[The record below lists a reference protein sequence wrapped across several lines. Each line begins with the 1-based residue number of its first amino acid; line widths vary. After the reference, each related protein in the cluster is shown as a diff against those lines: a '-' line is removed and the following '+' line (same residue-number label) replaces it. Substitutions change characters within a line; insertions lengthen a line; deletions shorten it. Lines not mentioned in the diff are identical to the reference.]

1 MKKNIILILSICLT
15 TQLFAQERSFF
26 KKTYT
31 NSKANLEF
39 GFGYLFNPQD
49 KPTMIKYQVASRNIL
64 LNNKLGFMYTLE
76 ANSDEVQDVFGLNY
90 RISNSLSL
98 QAGSGLTKYNIFNS
112 ADDEV
117 VGAEEGIRKEISI
130 AYHPDYM
137 PLTIT
142 TGYSTSMGPSLGFSY
157 RIFFNKKKDEK
168 IIQSKD
174 KISKVNKEVS
184 LDKLKNTV
192 PSKKIESTKKNIV
205 DEKNTKKVSQE
216 KNSNNNLESLN
227 KKPIQQK
234 TDQKILLEKKLEEK
248 KITTNLEST
257 IKKTIQK
264 KIVQKEIKKP
274 AINTD
279 KLCNDSKVLYPLNI
293 YELSSSEKSNLKK
306 LSKYLKN
313 NPKSILKIFGS
324 TDKSGTEE
332 YNMMLSTKRANS
344 SKNFLIELGVSR
356 KQLETI
362 NLGES
367 KSQNANSEQERAKAR
382 STTFQIIIK

>member
-1 MKKNIILILSICLT
+1 MIKNIILILSICLT

-26 KKTYT
+26 KKTYS

-39 GFGYLFNPQD
+39 GVGYLFNPQD

-76 ANSDEVQDVFGLNY
+76 ANSDEIQDVFGLNY

-98 QAGSGLTKYNIFNS
+98 QAGSGLTNYNVFNS
-112 ADDEV
+112 
-117 VGAEEGIRKEISI
+117 EEGTRKEISI

-142 TGYSTSMGPSLGFSY
+142 TGYSTSMGPSLGFSF
-157 RIFFNKKKDEK
+157 RIFFNKEKDEK

-174 KISKVNKEVS
+174 KISKVNKEVRF
-184 LDKLKNTV
+184 DKLKNTV
-192 PSKKIESTKKNIV
+192 SSKKIDSTKKNIV
-205 DEKNTKKVSQE
+205 DEKNTKQVSQE

-227 KKPIQQK
+227 KKPLQQK
-234 TDQKILLEKKLEEK
+234 TDQKILIEKKLEEK
-248 KITTNLEST
+248 KITNNLESI
-257 IKKTIQK
+257 IKKTLQK

-293 YELSSSEKSNLKK
+293 YKLSSLEKSNLKK

-324 TDKSGTEE
+324 TDKSGSEE
-332 YNMMLSTKRANS
+332 YNMILSTKRANS

>member
-1 MKKNIILILSICLT
+1 MIKNIILILSICLT

-26 KKTYT
+26 KKTYS

-39 GFGYLFNPQD
+39 GVGYLFNPQD

-76 ANSDEVQDVFGLNY
+76 ANSDEIQDVFGLNY

-98 QAGSGLTKYNIFNS
+98 QAGSGLTNYNVFNS
-112 ADDEV
+112 
-117 VGAEEGIRKEISI
+117 EEGTRKEISI

-142 TGYSTSMGPSLGFSY
+142 TGYSTSMGPSLGFSF
-157 RIFFNKKKDEK
+157 RIFFNKEKDEK

-174 KISKVNKEVS
+174 KISKVNKEVRF
-184 LDKLKNTV
+184 DKLKNTV
-192 PSKKIESTKKNIV
+192 SSKKIDSTKKNIV
-205 DEKNTKKVSQE
+205 DEKNTKQVSQE

-227 KKPIQQK
+227 KKPLQQK

-248 KITTNLEST
+248 KITNNLESI
-257 IKKTIQK
+257 IKKTLQK

-293 YELSSSEKSNLKK
+293 YKLSSLEKSNLKK

-324 TDKSGTEE
+324 TDKSGSEE
-332 YNMMLSTKRANS
+332 YNMILSTKRANS

>member
-1 MKKNIILILSICLT
+1 MIKNIILILSICLT

-26 KKTYT
+26 KKTYS

-39 GFGYLFNPQD
+39 GVGYLFNPQD

-76 ANSDEVQDVFGLNY
+76 ANSDEIQDVFGLNY

-98 QAGSGLTKYNIFNS
+98 QAGSGLTNYNVFNS
-112 ADDEV
+112 
-117 VGAEEGIRKEISI
+117 EEGTRKEISI

-157 RIFFNKKKDEK
+157 RIFFNKEKDEK

-174 KISKVNKEVS
+174 KISKVNKEVRF
-184 LDKLKNTV
+184 DKLKNTV
-192 PSKKIESTKKNIV
+192 SSKKIESTKKNIV
-205 DEKNTKKVSQE
+205 DEKNTKQVSQE

-227 KKPIQQK
+227 KKPLQQK

-248 KITTNLEST
+248 KITNNLEST
-257 IKKTIQK
+257 IKKTLQK
-264 KIVQKEIKKP
+264 KIVQKEIEKP

-279 KLCNDSKVLYPLNI
+279 KLCDDSKVLYPLNI

-324 TDKSGTEE
+324 TDKSGSEE
-332 YNMMLSTKRANS
+332 YNMILSTKRANS